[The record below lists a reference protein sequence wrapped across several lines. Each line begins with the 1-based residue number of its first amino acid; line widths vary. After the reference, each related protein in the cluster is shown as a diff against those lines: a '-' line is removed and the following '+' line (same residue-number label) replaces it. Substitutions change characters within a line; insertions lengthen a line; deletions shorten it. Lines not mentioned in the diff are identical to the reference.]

1 MLNSNKNLKLN
12 KNIYLS
18 NFTYFHQNLKEKN
31 NLNSCALPSASETRL
46 EQGRLTPTVPA
57 KILNNFFTK
66 ESSLFPLCKQ
76 STLNSKRNIICKS
89 TSRDLNSEFL
99 KKNELFVSSLK
110 NTKGMQNSQNSYS
123 ENQNIHKKLFRTS
136 IWGYDSQTKSNFVPS
151 AQSMNKQTHVQN
163 KSISTT
169 QNANFSETSK
179 QQVVSITY
187 EEIGLFPRSF
197 NRVFDRFFKQLFF
210 DVENLVIQEYRFYR
224 YLFLTTVKCLVL
236 LIFVPLSI
244 NFLAKN
250 YLIRP
255 VTEYYW
261 NTHNHEIFLNSYQQK
276 RAFTELKNFEEK
288 IYFESLLFSENQLFI
303 SKVEPWHI
311 ENQLQKNVVSIQLTN
326 NNEQKNYSSFAG
338 TTHHAYSAYLP
349 SPSLVSLA
357 EGSGQENLTLN
368 QQNKFSL
375 IVESSSKNKKEQI
388 LEPQNFNS
396 FNDLQ
401 ILNTVSQNLKE
412 EKNSKAIFTRGW
424 VGSGGISFADATTA
438 LPQHKN
444 QQKNEFNNDLYIA
457 FTNSLQKRLQIKIF
471 ELANHYNEE
480 SIEAVTNFFADVLSF
495 SSLCFLLVRL
505 EIQINITK
513 SFLLEVFFG
522 LDDSKKSLLILF
534 ITDLLVGYHSP
545 NIWELFFQTLFDH
558 YGLPESQTTIF
569 LLVATLPVLLDVLF
583 KYLIFRHLNRA
594 SPATVATYHA
604 MIE

>member
-1 MLNSNKNLKLN
+1 MPIFFYTAIIQYFENIYSNSNQKKKFEKKMFSKNLRN
-12 KNIYLS
+12 FLS
-18 NFTYFHQNLKEKN
+18 NEKKFEKYGQRNIFCQNTENDRNFDVFQNKDQSTSFSKNQDFKNSSFFKETK
-31 NLNSCALPSASETRL
+31 TT
-46 EQGRLTPTVPA
+46 G
-57 KILNNFFTK
+57 KNFF
-66 ESSLFPLCKQ
+66 
-76 STLNSKRNIICKS
+76 
-89 TSRDLNSEFL
+89 
-99 KKNELFVSSLK
+99 SSLK
-110 NTKGMQNSQNSYS
+110 NSTPANFQKTSTFQNS
-123 ENQNIHKKLFRTS
+123 
-136 IWGYDSQTKSNFVPS
+136 
-151 AQSMNKQTHVQN
+151 
-163 KSISTT
+163 
-169 QNANFSETSK
+169 SK

-224 YLFLTTVKCLVL
+224 YLFLTTVKCLFV
-236 LIFVPLSI
+236 LIFVPLGI
-244 NFLAKN
+244 NFFAKN

-288 IYFESLLFSENQLFI
+288 IYFESLLLSENQI
-303 SKVEPWHI
+303 
-311 ENQLQKNVVSIQLTN
+311 
-326 NNEQKNYSSFAG
+326 
-338 TTHHAYSAYLP
+338 
-349 SPSLVSLA
+349 
-357 EGSGQENLTLN
+357 
-368 QQNKFSL
+368 FSTQFDTY
-375 IVESSSKNKKEQI
+375 SSSKKIEEFPPPKGDKNFSLEKENGK
-388 LEPQNFNS
+388 LSNFV
-396 FNDLQ
+396 Q
-401 ILNTVSQNLKE
+401 KE
-412 EKNSKAIFTRGW
+412 K
-424 VGSGGISFADATTA
+424 
-438 LPQHKN
+438 KN
-444 QQKNEFNNDLYIA
+444 QLFQFSSPLREENELKKAKKRNQKEKYANLSVLFN
-457 FTNSLQKRLQIKIF
+457 NSLQKRLQTKIF

-495 SSLCFLLVRL
+495 TSLCFLLVRL

-545 NIWELFFQTLFDH
+545 NIWELFFQTIFDH

>member
-1 MLNSNKNLKLN
+1 
-12 KNIYLS
+12 
-18 NFTYFHQNLKEKN
+18 
-31 NLNSCALPSASETRL
+31 
-46 EQGRLTPTVPA
+46 
-57 KILNNFFTK
+57 
-66 ESSLFPLCKQ
+66 
-76 STLNSKRNIICKS
+76 
-89 TSRDLNSEFL
+89 
-99 KKNELFVSSLK
+99 
-110 NTKGMQNSQNSYS
+110 MQNSQNSYYEDRNTRKKFFS
-123 ENQNIHKKLFRTS
+123 SLNSKNKTISTNQNS
-136 IWGYDSQTKSNFVPS
+136 S
-151 AQSMNKQTHVQN
+151 
-163 KSISTT
+163 
-169 QNANFSETSK
+169 FSETSK

-224 YLFLTTVKCLVL
+224 YLFLTTVKCLFI
-236 LIFVPLSI
+236 LIFVPLGI

-255 VTEYYW
+255 ITEYYW

-276 RAFTELKNFEEK
+276 RAFSELKNFEEK
-288 IYFESLLFSENQLFI
+288 IYFESLLFSENQFQKNLI
-303 SKVEPWHI
+303 SMHQTTNKNDFFTAAATEVGEPVSLSVKAEKVSSI
-311 ENQLQKNVVSIQLTN
+311 EHTLSQSNNKNLQDVHFFQSSNDLDVSRKNKNSNQLSSNLFLEKSNLN
-326 NNEQKNYSSFAG
+326 LKKENSFA
-338 TTHHAYSAYLP
+338 
-349 SPSLVSLA
+349 
-357 EGSGQENLTLN
+357 
-368 QQNKFSL
+368 F
-375 IVESSSKNKKEQI
+375 
-388 LEPQNFNS
+388 
-396 FNDLQ
+396 LQ
-401 ILNTVSQNLKE
+401 
-412 EKNSKAIFTRGW
+412 
-424 VGSGGISFADATTA
+424 
-438 LPQHKN
+438 N

-457 FTNSLQKRLQIKIF
+457 FTNSIQKRLQTKIF
-471 ELANHYNEE
+471 DLANHYNEE
-480 SIEAVTNFFADVLSF
+480 SIEAITNFFADVLSF

-522 LDDSKKSLLILF
+522 LDDSKKSLFILF

>member
-1 MLNSNKNLKLN
+1 MN
-12 KNIYLS
+12 
-18 NFTYFHQNLKEKN
+18 
-31 NLNSCALPSASETRL
+31 
-46 EQGRLTPTVPA
+46 V
-57 KILNNFFTK
+57 
-66 ESSLFPLCKQ
+66 
-76 STLNSKRNIICKS
+76 ICKS
-89 TSRDLNSEFL
+89 TPNDLNSEFV
-99 KKNELFVSSLK
+99 KNDLFISSLK
-110 NTKGMQNSQNSYS
+110 NTKKTQNSYYENRNTGKKLLS
-123 ENQNIHKKLFRTS
+123 SLNLQKKSTATNQNS
-136 IWGYDSQTKSNFVPS
+136 S
-151 AQSMNKQTHVQN
+151 
-163 KSISTT
+163 
-169 QNANFSETSK
+169 FSETSK

-224 YLFLTTVKCLVL
+224 YLFLTTVKCLFI
-236 LIFVPLSI
+236 LIFVPLGI

-288 IYFESLLFSENQLFI
+288 IYFESLLFSENQLFFGI
-303 SKVEPWHI
+303 S
-311 ENQLQKNVVSIQLTN
+311 ENQFEKNLFSSNQTTNKNDFLMSSVEHTSSQSNNKNLQNRNFLEQKNV
-326 NNEQKNYSSFAG
+326 SSLKDNI
-338 TTHHAYSAYLP
+338 S
-349 SPSLVSLA
+349 
-357 EGSGQENLTLN
+357 
-368 QQNKFSL
+368 
-375 IVESSSKNKKEQI
+375 IVESGNGINSQNLQTVFSSIEEKVLNKKQLI
-388 LEPQNFNS
+388 SQQSWQP
-396 FNDLQ
+396 LQ
-401 ILNTVSQNLKE
+401 KFEIQYLSSSNNIRVSTENQNLKE
-412 EKNSKAIFTRGW
+412 ENN
-424 VGSGGISFADATTA
+424 SFAFM
-438 LPQHKN
+438 KS
-444 QQKNEFNNDLYIA
+444 QQKNQFHNDLSSA
-457 FTNSLQKRLQIKIF
+457 FTNSIQKRLQMKIF

-480 SIEAVTNFFADVLSF
+480 SIEAITNFFADVLSF